1 MHYANKG
8 GRFFETAKARKKRR
22 TPLTER
28 ARPAPASYAVRRMAA
43 MSVIERLS
51 GSVSGICWSGD
62 ASINLSITA
71 SVASRFP
78 A

>member
-1 MHYANKG
+1 MSSVG
-8 GRFFETAKARKKRR
+8 GMTGGVIINGWSSLF
-22 TPLTER
+22 
-28 ARPAPASYAVRRMAA
+28 AVRRMAA

-51 GSVSGICWSGD
+51 GSVSEICWSGD